1 MADQPRKRRD
11 LSLQPATPEELDAL
25 SEISMADVARAR
37 MAWEQVAPPE
47 MRTLPDAVVEP

>member
-47 MRTLPDAVVEP
+47 MRPLPDAVVEP